1 LDAAQQVGVGVQT
14 LHCTAPEAVLRQRVS
29 DRQGDIADATVAV
42 LEQQWMEPFA
52 PTEAD
57 WVTEI
62 DTTQDLPSQIA
73 AIVGS

>member
-1 LDAAQQVGVGVQT
+1 
-14 LHCTAPEAVLRQRVS
+14 VLRQRIS

-52 PTEAD
+52 PPEVD
-57 WVTEI
+57 RVTQI